1 VTRFLPRVP
10 VWRRVVALVLVVVA
24 VAMGCQ
30 EALLPFAIVVGGVA
44 PLLLTSSRSVRL
56 PAPDPAPPWASGA
69 SGDVAEI
76 ELRRGRLIELRRWA
90 DGAVRRG
97 AQTRT
102 RPRRRVDGWMGAPP
116 VNRVA
121 SALLAAGALMILVTS
136 PAMLSIAVIGL
147 IVAVGL
153 LLPRYVRPGRRHRP
167 LLAWAGAEGWEYR
180 PAERGLRLWWD
191 GPPAAR
197 GDDVRFRD
205 VLWYGSHAVSATVR
219 HRSPLRQAPR
229 DPRRAAQHVVAVALP
244 TALPTLLLTPH
255 VDDRAGDRLAPDLV
269 TESPDFNRHR
279 RVRTDDR
286 RTALA
291 LLPPHLLERLM
302 APDLREA
309 GLCVDRESLRAW
321 WPGETD
327 IERLPERVAA
337 VVDVALLI
345 PRHVWQDHRY
355 DPDDR
360 DRAGEQQR

>member
-1 VTRFLPRVP
+1 MKRLLPRVP
-10 VWRRVVALVLVVVA
+10 VWRQLVALALVIAA

-30 EALLPFAIVVGGVA
+30 ETLLPFAIMVGGVA
-44 PLLLTSSRSVRL
+44 PLLLASSPSARL
-56 PAPDPAPPWASGA
+56 PAPDPTPPWASGA
-69 SGDVAEI
+69 SGDVAEM
-76 ELRRGRLIELRRWA
+76 ELRRERLVELRRWA

-97 AQTRT
+97 ART
-102 RPRRRVDGWMGAPP
+102 RPRRPVDGWMGAPL
-116 VNRVA
+116 VNKVVA
-121 SALLAAGALMILVTS
+121 ALLAAVALVLLVTS

-167 LLAWAGAEGWEYR
+167 LLVWAGAEGWEYR

-197 GDDVRFRD
+197 GEDARFRD
-205 VLWYGSHAVSATVR
+205 VLWYGSLAVSATVR
-219 HRSPLRQAPR
+219 HRSAIRQAPR

-269 TESPDFNRHR
+269 TESPDFNRHW

-327 IERLPERVAA
+327 IEQLPQRVAA

-360 DRAGEQQR
+360 GRAGEQQR